1 MLIISRLFLTYPFN
15 SLKLASNM
23 EPKDITLDVNSIEY
37 ELNETETLQEEESR
51 AKYDAR
57 MEELDRRDKAGPH
70 YRYR

>member
-1 MLIISRLFLTYPFN
+1 
-15 SLKLASNM
+15 M